1 MKILVA
7 SVYTQVTRSNKST
20 AIQNGTHTTNL
31 TDTCSL
37 PPLQPPKDTSLSP
50 LLYVPI
56 FLGIAALGTFIYLI
70 ICFLFRYP
78 RYKLVTDLRNTPSYQ
93 LHEKVER
100 LYAYYH
106 DLENDECFQT
116 GPGGRIQSVRTD
128 VDRDEMIRIVTVTE
142 DLTREP
148 GAMKVSRGERL
159 RIEGSRSRGRQNER
173 SRSRNVA
180 PLPPPRRAD
189 QIPSLPLA
197 ADRTAWPE
205 APRLATPPE
214 GPVAGAPTIQQ
225 TRIRFEAPAVVCNG
239 PCGEV
244 PELPPPAYSRR
255 E

>member
-1 MKILVA
+1 
-7 SVYTQVTRSNKST
+7 
-20 AIQNGTHTTNL
+20 
-31 TDTCSL
+31 
-37 PPLQPPKDTSLSP
+37 
-50 LLYVPI
+50 
-56 FLGIAALGTFIYLI
+56 
-70 ICFLFRYP
+70 
-78 RYKLVTDLRNTPSYQ
+78 
-93 LHEKVER
+93 
-100 LYAYYH
+100 
-106 DLENDECFQT
+106 
-116 GPGGRIQSVRTD
+116 
-128 VDRDEMIRIVTVTE
+128 MIRIVTVTE

-197 ADRTAWPE
+197 ADRTALPE